1 LIKCQFA
8 GILISKEGFM
18 AEKKDAKK
26 RKKEIMTAASE
37 LFHQKGYLNTTTQ
50 DIINKVAI
58 SRGLLYYHFKSK
70 EDILY
75 HIVEGYLHPLIKKF
89 DRITKDKTLE
99 PIEKVVAFINN
110 TIISEEEAKPED
122 YTLKNAIHL
131 PENSYMIDRINH
143 KLSNE
148 MTNYFTEI
156 IEEGLTKGVF
166 NVTYPKETAAFLMTA
181 YTFVINDTSYH
192 NNDSE
197 KAHQYFK
204 AYQAMLS
211 KALGLKENIF

>member
-1 LIKCQFA
+1 
-8 GILISKEGFM
+8 M

-50 DIINKVAI
+50 DIINKVGI

-89 DRITKDKTLE
+89 ERIMKDESLG
-99 PIEKVVAFINN
+99 PIEKVIEFINN
-110 TIISEEEAKPED
+110 TIISEEQAKPED
-122 YTLKNAIHL
+122 YTLKDAILL

-143 KLSNE
+143 KLSYE

-156 IEEGLTKGVF
+156 IKEGQSKGIF
-166 NVTYPKETAAFLMTA
+166 NVSYPKETAAFLMTSF
-181 YTFVINDTSYH
+181 TFVINDTTYH
-192 NNDSE
+192 NNERE
-197 KAHQYFK
+197 KAQLYFK
-204 AYQAMLS
+204 AYQEMLS
-211 KALGLKENIF
+211 NSLGLEENIF